1 MLKFLQRFKSEIVG
15 VLNGLDRIR
24 FRGTKRFVSTLRG
37 MKEYLWKRQIKL
49 KDFSEFA
56 QATTGLLREAVQEQ
70 AKEWGH
76 PIDYLNSSSLSKEEK
91 ALQLATERRI
101 SQGLVAILSC
111 VEPCMSFTVRRDASA
126 RKLQLCCLPMK
137 CLFYYHYFLDPHFGL
152 LHVRTQT
159 WFPFTVFICL
169 NGREWLARQM
179 NAAGIGYVKRDNCF
193 IDIADL
199 PAAQQLAHAQLQ
211 TNWPTILDDWVSK
224 TNRAHDL
231 MFESLPMPYYW
242 SAEETEWASDIMFR
256 SPQALAALMPRLI
269 RHGMETL
276 NCVDVLRFLGR
287 RQPMQY
293 GPVGRFLGEVVTDLK
308 RRPEGVRLLHRFNRN
323 WIKMYDKQ
331 GSVLRIE
338 TVINDPRD
346 MKVFRAKEGDQEGTR
361 KWLPLRKGVADLHR
375 RAEISQKS
383 NERYADSLAT
393 LRETQPLGELT
404 ERLSRPL
411 TWRGRRARAL
421 NPLGEQDAALLQAVA
436 RGEFLLN
443 GFRNRH
449 LRALLYPTEPKDEK
463 EQRRWTAA
471 VTRKIR
477 LLRAHGVIQ
486 KVSHTQRYVISEYG
500 RAVISALTAA
510 QKADVN
516 QLLTAA

>member
-1 MLKFLQRFKSEIVG
+1 MLGFLKRFKSEVVG
-15 VLNGLDRIR
+15 VLSGLDRIR

-37 MKEYLWKRQIKL
+37 MRECLWKRQIKL

-56 QATTGLLREAVQEQ
+56 QATTGLLRGAVQEQ
-70 AKEWGH
+70 AKQWGH

-91 ALQLATERRI
+91 ALELARERGI

-111 VEPCMSFTVRRDASA
+111 VERCQSFTVRRDASS

-179 NAAGIGYVKRDNCF
+179 DAAGICYVKRDNCF
-193 IDIADL
+193 IDIAGL

-211 TNWPTILDDWVSK
+211 TKWPTILDEWVSK
-224 TNRAHDL
+224 TNPAHHL
-231 MFESLPMPYYW
+231 MFESLPIPYYW

-287 RQPMQY
+287 RQPMHY

-323 WIKMYDKQ
+323 WIKMHDKQ

-346 MKVFRAKEGDQEGTR
+346 MKVFRAKEGDKTGPK

-404 ERLSRPL
+404 ERLSRPV
-411 TWRGRRARAL
+411 TWQGRRARAL
-421 NPLGEQDAALLQAVA
+421 NPLGEPGRTASWCVRSAAPWC
-436 RGEFLLN
+436 
-443 GFRNRH
+443 
-449 LRALLYPTEPKDEK
+449 RAWDHT
-463 EQRRWTAA
+463 
-471 VTRKIR
+471 TRC
-477 LLRAHGVIQ
+477 
-486 KVSHTQRYVISEYG
+486 T
-500 RAVISALTAA
+500 
-510 QKADVN
+510 
-516 QLLTAA
+516 

>member
-1 MLKFLQRFKSEIVG
+1 MR
-15 VLNGLDRIR
+15 
-24 FRGTKRFVSTLRG
+24 
-37 MKEYLWKRQIKL
+37 EYLWKRQIKL
-49 KDFSEFA
+49 KDFSDFA
-56 QATTGLLREAVQEQ
+56 QATTGLLRRAVQEQ
-70 AKEWGH
+70 AREWGH
-76 PIDYLNSSSLSKEEK
+76 PIDYLNSSSVSKEEK
-91 ALQLATERRI
+91 ALELARERGV

-111 VEPCMSFTVRRDASA
+111 VERCQSFTVRRDAPS

-137 CLFYYHYFLDPHFGL
+137 CLFYYHYFLEPHFGL
-152 LHVRTQT
+152 VHVRTQT

-179 NAAGIGYVKRDNCF
+179 DAAGIGYVKRDNCF

-199 PAAQQLAHAQLQ
+199 PAAQHLADAQLQ
-211 TNWPTILDDWVSK
+211 TNWPTILDDWVRN
-224 TNRAHDL
+224 TNRAHDV

-242 SAEETEWASDIMFR
+242 SAEESEWASDIMFR

-276 NCVDVLRFLGR
+276 GCVDVLRFLGR

-293 GPVGRFLGEVVTDLK
+293 GPVGHFRGDVVTDLK

-346 MKVFRAKEGDQEGTR
+346 MKVFRAKEGDQDGP
-361 KWLPLRKGVADLHR
+361 KNWLPLRKGVADLHR

-393 LRETQPLGELT
+393 LKEPQPLGELT
-404 ERLSRPL
+404 ERLSRAVL
-411 TWRGRRARAL
+411 WQGRRVRAL
-421 NPLGEQDAALLQAVA
+421 NPLAEKDVAVLQAVG

-443 GFRNRH
+443 GFRNRD
-449 LRALLYPTEPKDEK
+449 LRVLLFPGEPKDDK
-463 EQRRWTAA
+463 EGRRRTGA
-471 VTRKIR
+471 VTRTIR

-486 KVSHTQRYVISEYG
+486 KVAKTHRYVVTEYG
-500 RAVISALTAA
+500 RAVIAALAA
-510 QKADVN
+510 ARNADVN
-516 QLLTAA
+516 QLLLAA